1 MDYSKGKNNSTVS
14 IWINHDPNMG
24 LALTGLHEFGMEHIR
39 TYSFGLM
46 TVIYK

>member
-1 MDYSKGKNNSTVS
+1 MDYSKGKNNGPVS
-14 IWINHDPNMG
+14 IWINHDPHMG
-24 LALTGLHEFGMEHIR
+24 LALTGLYEFGKDIR